1 MLNSPRGANPP
12 TKNPRLLRW
21 KFTLLLEA
29 LEIHIWILVG
39 WRTGSFA
46 ASLLN
51 TLKIPHSNN
60 YIDSVL
66 LYIYT
71 SKPCY
76 CKPTIAVRTYDHFIS
91 LVMQETFATFQEP
104 PAQQSSPPL
113 WGTDMSQP
121 FFWAQH
127 DRQKVTWNGRMS
139 KCAKTMDGWSRR
151 FTFVLG
157 VMVNFLNTSCLC
169 LLLKDFNGSR
179 DVQVQHSLLDRLNKR
194 GSLQRRCW
202 LPNPGCWC
210 QESLLPVFEGPCQ
223 PVNLP
228 NSLGWGVTHHH
239 IPGVSSTNIL
249 LTSEPFCRKSWDWWH
264 VLAIWGEHQLKLKKT
279 FRQNHSQIGNGW
291 PEVSGRS
298 GRSILIGPKK
308 QKHPQTMQEV

>member
-1 MLNSPRGANPP
+1 MKVHPSPWGLGDSHLDFGWLKDRKFCCVIVEHVENSTFKQLYR
-12 TKNPRLLRW
+12 
-21 KFTLLLEA
+21 F
-29 LEIHIWILVG
+29 
-39 WRTGSFA
+39 GS
-46 ASLLN
+46 S
-51 TLKIPHSNN
+51 
-60 YIDSVL
+60 
-66 LYIYT
+66 IYT

-91 LVMQETFATFQEP
+91 LVMQEPFATFQEP

-279 FRQNHSQIGNGW
+279 FRQNHSQIGTDDRRFRA
-291 PEVSGRS
+291 EVGD
-298 GRSILIGPKK
+298 
-308 QKHPQTMQEV
+308 QF